1 MKKFTIDVPAGIR
14 YLTDW
19 SNLDGGYSLNNYQ
32 FPHILNKQITG
43 CGFTEYCLRAKGLN
57 VVVCSPRRILLE
69 NKFDQHRDSVN
80 VFYFKN
86 TLEKSTKYDKDIQ
99 KVKST
104 NDPNSLKSEE
114 PAQPTVEVLDTKKP
128 SDKPIDALNEL
139 KRSISENVDNLLGIG
154 CKILVTYDS
163 FRHVKD
169 LLKELNLLNQF
180 HIVVDEFQS
189 IFIDSR
195 FKSDTE
201 IELLNQLSDLKK
213 VCFVSATP
221 MIEKYLDLL
230 DEFKNLPYYE
240 LDWASLEPGRVIQP
254 EISPKQCRNLM
265 TEINRIIDEYRS
277 GRFEKYSRLNSDTG
291 KIEEV
296 ISKEA
301 VIYVNSVRNIC
312 DIIKKNKLTPEE
324 TNVLCSKTSE
334 NENKVKEAFK
344 KSCKQDGC
352 IGTVPTKGQPHKMF
366 TLCTR
371 TVYVG
376 ADFYSTNART
386 FIFSDANIDSL
397 SVDIT
402 LDLPQILGRQRL
414 DENPWKNRAE
424 LYYKTVSDSNIIG
437 AEFYNNYICSK
448 AEKTK
453 SLIRTW
459 ETTTSGEDK
468 HNLAEAFLGL
478 VNYDNYKLNYV
489 SINKHAGSDLVPVF
503 NNLVMVSEIRSFE
516 IQQVEYRD
524 RVSVLSK
531 VTSNNIKIK
540 DTELNSKVKEVLSAT
555 TFIDKMRLIC
565 TTGFD
570 KDSQTRLLKQLPI
583 VFESYYNVLGP
594 ERIAELSY
602 RRDTVKAEYDK
613 LVNNQEVESPAKERI
628 AESFSVGS
636 KYSNSYIKT
645 KLKDIY
651 ADIGLKKTAK
661 AKDLED
667 YFETT
672 SCNVQRADD
681 PTKYDK
687 GYLIISLKPPVK

>member
-1 MKKFTIDVPAGIR
+1 MKRYTINVPAGIR
-14 YLTDW
+14 YMTDW
-19 SNLDGGYSLNNYQ
+19 SNLEDGYDLKNYP

-43 CGFTEYCLRAKGLN
+43 CGFTEYCLRTKGLN

-69 NKFDQHRDSVN
+69 NKYEQHKDSIN
-80 VFYFKN
+80 VLYFKN
-86 TLEKSTKYDKDIQ
+86 TLEKATRYDKDIQ

-104 NDPNSLKSEE
+104 NDPKSIKSEE
-114 PAQPTVEVLDTKKP
+114 TLQNLDEVLNITRSTVEKP
-128 SDKPIDALNEL
+128 MDALNEL
-139 KRSISENVDNLLGIG
+139 KQSLSTNIDNLLGLG

-163 FRHVKD
+163 FRHIKD
-169 LLKELNLLNQF
+169 LLKELKLLNRFQ
-180 HIVVDEFQS
+180 IVVDEFQS

-201 IELLNQLSDLKK
+201 IELLDQLSDIEK

-221 MIEKYLDLL
+221 MIEKYLDML
-230 DEFKNLPYYE
+230 DEFKDLPYYE

-265 TEINRIIDEYRS
+265 PEINRIIDEYRS
-277 GRFEKYSRLNSDTG
+277 GKFEKYSKLNKDTG
-291 KIEEV
+291 KIEEI

-334 NENKVKEAFK
+334 NENKIKEAFK
-344 KSCKQDGC
+344 KSSKTIGG
-352 IGTVPTKGQPHKMF
+352 IGTVPTKGQEHKMF

-424 LYYKTVSDSNIIG
+424 LYYKTISDTNVIDS
-437 AEFYNNYICSK
+437 EFYNNYICSK
-448 AEKTK
+448 SEKTK

-459 ETTTSGEDK
+459 ETTSSGTDK

-524 RVSVLSK
+524 RVSVLSR

-540 DTELNSKVKEVLSAT
+540 DTDLNKKVKEVLSAT

-570 KDSQTRLLKQLPI
+570 ESSQARLLKQLPI

-602 RRDTVKAEYDK
+602 RRDTVKAEYDR
-613 LVNNQEVESPAKERI
+613 LVNNQNVESPARKKVI
-628 AESFSVGS
+628 DSFSIGS
-636 KYSNSYIKT
+636 KYSNSSIKA

-651 ADIGLKKTAK
+651 LDIGLKKTAK

-667 YFETT
+667 YFEVTF
-672 SCNVQRADD
+672 CNVQRVDD

-687 GYLIISLKPPVK
+687 GYLILSLKSS